1 MYVDPLWL
9 GFMLGIMF
17 TIALILILGSRRKK

>member
-17 TIALILILGSRRKK
+17 TIGLILMLGSRRKK